1 MGHLTAR
8 WLYYF
13 MEAIKMKSTNIKKQ
27 QKPLFGT
34 KEWSDYNINCVT
46 GCSHDC
52 RYCYAK
58 SMAIRFKRKTSDTWK
73 DEEIRTSQ
81 LSKKFMKRKNGK
93 RFMFPTTHDITP
105 TNLSSCIQKLTH
117 LMAPGNEGV
126 IVTKP
131 HFECIEALC
140 DVFPMFKDKFIF
152 RFTIG
157 SGNSDTLRFWEP
169 GAPDFEER
177 LASLKYA
184 HWKGYQTSVSCEP
197 MLDDNIQDVVEQVLP
212 YVTETVWIGKPN
224 LLKSRLSMNGH
235 NDEETMARAEE
246 LMQSLSDRFIWDLY
260 DRYKDNPQIRWKD
273 SIKMVLGS

>member
-1 MGHLTAR
+1 M
-8 WLYYF
+8 
-13 MEAIKMKSTNIKKQ
+13 IKNTCTTGTTTPFSAKE
-27 QKPLFGT
+27 KPLFGT

-58 SMAIRFKRKTSDTWK
+58 TMAIRYDRKTPDNWK
-73 DEEIRTSQ
+73 DEVIRTNQ

-105 TNLSSCIQKLTH
+105 TNLSACIQKLT
-117 LMAPGNEGV
+117 LLLAPGNEGV

-131 HFECIEALC
+131 HFECIEVLC
-140 DVFPMFKDKFIF
+140 KVLPMFKDQFIY

-157 SGNSDTLRFWEP
+157 SSSSKTLRFWEP

-184 HWKGYQTSVSCEP
+184 HSKGYQTSVSCEP
-197 MLDDNIQDVVEQVLP
+197 MLDDNIQDVVEQVMP

-224 LLKSRLSMNGH
+224 MLKNRLSMNGH

-246 LMQSLSDRFIWDLY
+246 LMQSLSDQYIWDLY
-260 DRYKDNPQIRWKD
+260 GRYKDNPKIRWKD
-273 SIKMVLGS
+273 SISKIVGD